1 MPMPMTQEDFLVKVE
16 KQNDWVDE
24 GDEEEDDGW
33 KIGQDQLKCREM
45 SFGHEPTLIAQHVPS
60 FESLLMLSEAK
71 IAKQSLKKVQYTA
84 GSFIRSLSFTFGNR
98 Y

>member
-1 MPMPMTQEDFLVKVE
+1 
-16 KQNDWVDE
+16 
-24 GDEEEDDGW
+24 
-33 KIGQDQLKCREM
+33 M